1 MKKKRLLCALLAC
14 MCVSGTT
21 VLAANG
27 SFNFNVAPNEAEKGA
42 GAWINKGISE
52 NYAHITTN
60 TFSGVGVNMYVKNT
74 SYQVVSEKVTVS
86 SRGYSEA
93 EYVRDA
99 PTGRTYQLYTQ
110 ASYTSPYRIT
120 SLSGMWTP

>member
-1 MKKKRLLCALLAC
+1 

-60 TFSGVGVNMYVKNT
+60 TFSGVGANMYVKNT
-74 SYQVVSEKVTVS
+74 SYQVVSEKVNVTS
-86 SRGYSEA
+86 QGYSEA
-93 EYVRDA
+93 NYNKDA
-99 PTGRTYQLYTQ
+99 PTKKNYQLYAK
-110 ASYTSPYRIT
+110 ASYTTPYRIT